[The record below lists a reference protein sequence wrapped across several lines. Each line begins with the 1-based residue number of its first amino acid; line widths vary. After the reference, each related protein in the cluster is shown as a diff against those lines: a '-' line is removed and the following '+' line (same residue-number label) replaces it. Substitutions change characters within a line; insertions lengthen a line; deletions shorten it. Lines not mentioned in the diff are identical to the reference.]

1 MSINKHWMRWKSI
14 GARIVANP
22 LDNPIF
28 WREFLKRL
36 SFYDPEHDGELI
48 KDFCNTFKV
57 DPHDVAARLR
67 AVYVP
72 GVH

>member
-1 MSINKHWMRWKSI
+1 
-14 GARIVANP
+14 VANP

-28 WREFLKRL
+28 FREFLKRM
-36 SFYDPEHDGELI
+36 SFFDPEHDVALI
-48 KDFCNTFKV
+48 KDFCETFDV
-57 DPHDVAARLR
+57 DPHNVTARLR